1 MQFLLMPKPTHNV
14 LVNTTLPNL
23 LNSGNLFAHN
33 LAQTQDHGGGA
44 LPSTLT
50 VQHTQE
56 ETVYMHAIIYSSTV
70 IAQHPL
76 KSIHNNMSTKHKGL
90 YMHANGCGI

>member
-1 MQFLLMPKPTHNV
+1 M
-14 LVNTTLPNL
+14 
-23 LNSGNLFAHN
+23 
-33 LAQTQDHGGGA
+33 GGA

-76 KSIHNNMSTKHKGL
+76 KSIHP
-90 YMHANGCGI
+90 

>member
-23 LNSGNLFAHN
+23 LNSATCL
-33 LAQTQDHGGGA
+33 LITWLRLRIMGGA

-76 KSIHNNMSTKHKGL
+76 KSIHP
-90 YMHANGCGI
+90 